1 MRPYLLGSVRR
12 TGGPDWGAGRFRAV
26 GLGAVGLEGVGAGV
40 AGLGADG
47 VGADGVGADGV
58 GGAGLAGAAAAG
70 GAGAGVDSRDGVVGD
85 EVRAGEGS
93 RDSSTPKGAGDGGT
107 SSTIST
113 SDSG

>member
-1 MRPYLLGSVRR
+1 RR

-40 AGLGADG
+40 AGL
-47 VGADGVGADGV
+47 GADGVGADGV